1 MTNAGEMMTRREIW
15 IPTLSLNIVT
25 KRKREGTKRQGRKD
39 VEKRS
44 KTLSAVKGQGVYV
57 LNLRALMQSMDP
69 FLNS

>member
-25 KRKREGTKRQGRKD
+25 KRKREGTKRQGRRD